1 MQRWRNLMTVKE
13 RLHQLVDT
21 LPESEEL
28 TAARILEALAATADP
43 VRRALQNAP
52 PEDEPE
58 SEEERQA
65 VAAARAALARGDIV
79 RDEDL
84 ERELG
89 WSVGP

>member
-1 MQRWRNLMTVKE
+1 MQTLEDLMTVRE
-13 RLHQLVDT
+13 RLHHLVDT

-43 VRRALQNAP
+43 VRRALQSAP
-52 PEDEPE
+52 LDEEPE

-65 VAAARAALARGDIV
+65 VAAARAALARGEVV

-84 ERELG
+84 ARELG
-89 WSVGP
+89 W